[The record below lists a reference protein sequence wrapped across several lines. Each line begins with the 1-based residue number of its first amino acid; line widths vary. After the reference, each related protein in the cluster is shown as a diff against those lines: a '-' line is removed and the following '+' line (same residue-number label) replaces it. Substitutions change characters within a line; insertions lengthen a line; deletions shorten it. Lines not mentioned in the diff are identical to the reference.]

1 MAWRKHNELT
11 RNDIAGIVLQQVTAG
26 PAQALVNSAVS
37 LHRTRTVNITFSRLF
52 FCSRYMTKHISPP
65 VVEEVRCPRD
75 IVKHT
80 HSHTSERCLAT
91 ALRVS
96 ASITTGQ
103 YVLNKDVD
111 PKRLGSENNAM
122 KEAQQ
127 ARTKWH
133 RWYRCSST
141 CSSKLQ
147 LYFSWNAHFAFVGD
161 PSYSLVI
168 DWRRSRSTRRS
179 IHMNEPR

>member
-1 MAWRKHNELT
+1 MKSNLLSDGTSKIRCTYVNNNVKTTGTWNSLYM
-11 RNDIAGIVLQQVTAG
+11 LQQVTAG

-127 ARTKWH
+127 ARTK
-133 RWYRCSST
+133 
-141 CSSKLQ
+141 
-147 LYFSWNAHFAFVGD
+147 
-161 PSYSLVI
+161 
-168 DWRRSRSTRRS
+168 
-179 IHMNEPR
+179 